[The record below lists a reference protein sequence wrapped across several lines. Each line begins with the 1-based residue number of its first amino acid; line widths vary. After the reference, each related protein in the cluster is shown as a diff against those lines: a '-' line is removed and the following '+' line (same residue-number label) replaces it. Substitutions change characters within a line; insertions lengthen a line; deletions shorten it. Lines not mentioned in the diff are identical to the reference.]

1 MGWTPSNS
9 ETEADRGS
17 VGVTRFDPWQNRP
30 DRPVRRQRAFS
41 RRRALLV
48 WLAVFAVLVVGYTYH
63 DDLAV
68 AGWRTLA
75 RLFPGLS
82 AG

>member
-1 MGWTPSNS
+1 MGWTPS
-9 ETEADRGS
+9 GS
-17 VGVTRFDPWQNRP
+17 KAGEQQSSVEPTRFDPWQNRP

-41 RRRALLV
+41 RPRALLV
-48 WLAVFAVLVVGYTYH
+48 WLTVLAVLVVGYTYH

>member
-17 VGVTRFDPWQNRP
+17 VGATRFDPWQNRP
-30 DRPVRRQRAFS
+30 DRPARRQRAFS
-41 RRRALLV
+41 GRRTLLV
-48 WLAVFAVLVVGYTYH
+48 WLAVFAVLVVGYTYG
-63 DDLAV
+63 DDLAA
-68 AGWRTLA
+68 AGWRILA
-75 RLFPGLS
+75 RVFPRLN

>member
-9 ETEADRGS
+9 KTEANRGS
-17 VGVTRFDPWQNRP
+17 VGVTRFDPWRNRP
-30 DRPVRRQRAFS
+30 DRPVRRQQS
-41 RRRALLV
+41 LTSRRALLV